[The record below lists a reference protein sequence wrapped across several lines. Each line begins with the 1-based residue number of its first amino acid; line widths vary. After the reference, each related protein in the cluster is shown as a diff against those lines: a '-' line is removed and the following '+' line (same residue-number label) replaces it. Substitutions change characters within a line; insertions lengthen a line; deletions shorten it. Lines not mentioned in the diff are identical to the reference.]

1 MPMVL
6 RLDVSEGAA
15 DMAKL
20 FGIKIDAVHH
30 TRRNN
35 RLPPSGPSKRAGQKF
50 AITVAA
56 APQ

>member
-1 MPMVL
+1 MVL